1 MTNNNYTEYED
12 ELFYSFIDD
21 NKQVDSNKIT
31 LPAIVQT
38 YRMIAQWLPILILYP
53 HHCPFL

>member
-31 LPAIVQT
+31 QRSTYNKQT
-38 YRMIAQWLPILILYP
+38 Q
-53 HHCPFL
+53 